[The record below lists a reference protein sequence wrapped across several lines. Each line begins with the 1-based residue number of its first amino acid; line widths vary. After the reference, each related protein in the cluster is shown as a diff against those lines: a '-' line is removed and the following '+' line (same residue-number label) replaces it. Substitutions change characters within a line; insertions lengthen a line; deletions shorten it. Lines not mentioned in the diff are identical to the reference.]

1 MCWVTFVICDSTSPP
16 GQETL
21 WAIEIITIW
30 LFGRFFFL
38 QSLENLWNLGLVET
52 TPWVQPCH
60 SINSCSTTRFCWVC
74 LIPKNPC
81 LIQICYVARS
91 WLHTLWLFNIAMGNG
106 PFMPIYRWFTYWK
119 WWFSMAMSNN
129 QMVVLV
135 CVGVPSRGLWL
146 RFVSHLGRAWI
157 NRQPPGSKNRTV
169 IKRPQGEFLGV
180 ATSQRDPRGYRFCWI
195 SSRWRYDMV

>member
-1 MCWVTFVICDSTSPP
+1 MVCVLGHI
-16 GQETL
+16 
-21 WAIEIITIW
+21 
-30 LFGRFFFL
+30 R
-38 QSLENLWNLGLVET
+38 NLWFYLSSRTRNFVSYWDYHYMAIWSFLFFAITWKPVKSGFSGNNSLS
-52 TPWVQPCH
+52 QPCH

-180 ATSQRDPRGYRFCWI
+180 ATSQRCWI